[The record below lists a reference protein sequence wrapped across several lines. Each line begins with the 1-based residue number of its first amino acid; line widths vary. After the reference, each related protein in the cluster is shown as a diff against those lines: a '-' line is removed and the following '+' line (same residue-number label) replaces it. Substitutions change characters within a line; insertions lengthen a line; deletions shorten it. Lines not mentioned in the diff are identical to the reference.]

1 MKLYGA
7 KLLTV
12 ICEILAREG
21 VVEILKRHGVTG
33 YTTYEV
39 DGKGARG
46 LRGRGLKDEKNVKIE
61 AITGEERLS
70 GVVEEISRT
79 MFADF
84 AVVLHVGDVG
94 VLRPEKF

>member
-7 KLLTV
+7 KLLAVT
-12 ICEILAREG
+12 CEILARES
-21 VVEILKRHGVTG
+21 VIDILKKHGITG

-39 DGKGARG
+39 DGRGARG
-46 LRGRGLKDEKNVKIE
+46 LRGQGLKNERNVKVE
-61 AITGEERLS
+61 AIMREESLS

-79 MFADF
+79 LFANF
-84 AVVLHVGDVG
+84 AVVLYVSDVG